1 MAELFLNETEWHK
14 FNNKF
19 HKITNYFNL
28 CDSRS
33 LNTFESI
40 NSNRDCLIRYIGGDY
55 WAVYGFIFW

>member
-1 MAELFLNETEWHK
+1 MTEWHK

-28 CDSRS
+28 CDRDL

-40 NSNRDCLIRYIGGDY
+40 NSNRDCLIRYIFGGDY
-55 WAVYGFIFW
+55 WAVYGFIFGSNG

>member
-1 MAELFLNETEWHK
+1 MTEWHK

-28 CDSRS
+28 CDRDL

-40 NSNRDCLIRYIGGDY
+40 NLNRDCLIRYIFVGDY
-55 WAVYGFIFW
+55 WAVYGFIFGSTG